1 MYTITPIPNKSND
14 LDYLEITNSSQST
27 FAKIYVN
34 LGASLQEL
42 KLQGKTL
49 IEDLHPLT
57 YNNTY
62 ASSLLFPFVNRIK
75 DGTYQFEGNT
85 YQFQIN
91 EIDRKNAIHG
101 LVYNKTFQIIDQQ
114 TSEDFASVKLL
125 YTEENESVGFP
136 YTYAIQVEYIV
147 KNDALDI
154 NVEVTNTDSKS
165 FPFNIGWH
173 PYFICKDLHNSY
185 LKFDSDK
192 KTVFDAQC
200 ITTDVV
206 DIDVDSKSGFKIEDR
221 MLDDCFILNSG
232 NTLFT
237 TPEYTLEI
245 KASSKENFLQIYMPP
260 RANTVAIE
268 PTTGVSDSFNNKMG
282 LQTLKPNETHKV
294 TWSVNML

>member
-1 MYTITPIPNKSND
+1 MYSIKN
-14 LDYLEITNSSQST
+14 LEENTNSIICIENKNKST

-42 KLQGKTL
+42 KLQGKTI

-62 ASSLLFPFVNRIK
+62 ASSILCPFVNRIK
-75 DGTYQFEGNT
+75 DGTYNFEGKT

-91 EIDRKNAIHG
+91 EIDRNNAIHG
-101 LVYNKTFQIIDQQ
+101 LVYNKTFQVIDQK

-136 YTYAIQVEYIV
+136 YTYAFQVEYIL
-147 KNDALDI
+147 KDDALDI
-154 NVEVTNTDSKS
+154 HVEVTNTDSKP

-173 PYFICKDLHNSY
+173 PYFISKDLHNSY
-185 LKFDSDK
+185 LKFDCNK
-192 KTVFDAQC
+192 KTTFNERC
-200 ITTDVV
+200 ITDGVI
-206 DIDVDSKSGFKIEDR
+206 DNDVDSNSGFKIEDR
-221 MLDDCFILNSG
+221 KLDDCYILNSG

-282 LQTLKPNETHKV
+282 LQTLKPNEIHRV
-294 TWSVNML
+294 TWNVNML

>member
-1 MYTITPIPNKSND
+1 MYSIKN
-14 LDYLEITNSSQST
+14 LEENTNSIICIENKNKST

-42 KLQGKTL
+42 KLQGKTI

-62 ASSLLFPFVNRIK
+62 ASSILFPFVNRIK
-75 DGTYQFEGNT
+75 DGTYNFEGKT

-91 EIDRKNAIHG
+91 EIDRNNAIHG
-101 LVYNKTFQIIDQQ
+101 LVYNKTFQVIDQK

-136 YTYAIQVEYIV
+136 YTYAFQVEYIL
-147 KNDALDI
+147 KDDALDI
-154 NVEVTNTDSKS
+154 HVEVTNTDSKP

-173 PYFICKDLHNSY
+173 PYFISKDLHNSY
-185 LKFDSDK
+185 LKFDCNK
-192 KTVFDAQC
+192 KTTFNERC
-200 ITTDVV
+200 ITDGVI
-206 DIDVDSKSGFKIEDR
+206 DNDVDSNSGFKIEDR
-221 MLDDCFILNSG
+221 KLDDCYILNSG

-268 PTTGVSDSFNNKMG
+268 PTTGVADSFNNKMG
-282 LQTLKPNETHKV
+282 LQTLKPNEIHRV
-294 TWSVNML
+294 TWNVNML

>member
-1 MYTITPIPNKSND
+1 LYSIKN
-14 LDYLEITNSSQST
+14 LEENTNSIICIENKNKST

-42 KLQGKTL
+42 KLQGKTI

-62 ASSLLFPFVNRIK
+62 ASSILFPFVNRIK
-75 DGTYQFEGNT
+75 DGTYNFEGKT

-91 EIDRKNAIHG
+91 EIDRNNAIHG
-101 LVYNKTFQIIDQQ
+101 LVYNKTFQVIDQK

-136 YTYAIQVEYIV
+136 YTYAFQVEYIL
-147 KNDALDI
+147 KDDALDI
-154 NVEVTNTDSKS
+154 HVEVTNTDSKP

-173 PYFICKDLHNSY
+173 PYFISKDLHNSY
-185 LKFDSDK
+185 LKFDCNK
-192 KTVFDAQC
+192 KTTFNERC
-200 ITTDVV
+200 ITDGVI
-206 DIDVDSKSGFKIEDR
+206 DNDVDSNSGFKIEDR
-221 MLDDCFILNSG
+221 KLDDCYILNSG

-268 PTTGVSDSFNNKMG
+268 PTTGVADSFNNKMG
-282 LQTLKPNETHKV
+282 LQTLKPNEIHRV
-294 TWSVNML
+294 TWNVNML